1 MSILFLIFNSAVGF
15 FLTGQHSSSSSAAQH
30 TSPRKKKREQ
40 QQHGEW
46 KESKSWKLKLYCWIM
61 KNSTWNHNKRRWKLS
76 RVSFVSQ
83 LKSVFFSDLLKCASL
98 AGHWAER
105 RWACGELTN
114 AGRTMNLF
122 CRDLRRFGRRELGF
136 LDRNYKFEILSG
148 YFNFLWCHADG
159 FKATACGVSTDT
171 FHSRCLFSR
180 LKDSAAFAICIFAFI
195 WTLFLQCWREVSIA
209 SIKSASCY
217 EN

>member
-15 FLTGQHSSSSSAAQH
+15 FLTEQHSSSSSAAQH

-61 KNSTWNHNKRRWKLS
+61 KNSTWNHNKRLWKLS

-98 AGHWAER
+98 AGHWAHNGER
-105 RWACGELTN
+105 AGTWRMPVEQWTCFVAIFVASEEENLVFSTEIINLKFLADFSTFSGAMPMGSRRRRSVWVPTLSIVAAC
-114 AGRTMNLF
+114 F
-122 CRDLRRFGRRELGF
+122 PD
-136 LDRNYKFEILSG
+136 
-148 YFNFLWCHADG
+148 
-159 FKATACGVSTDT
+159 
-171 FHSRCLFSR
+171 
-180 LKDSAAFAICIFAFI
+180 
-195 WTLFLQCWREVSIA
+195 
-209 SIKSASCY
+209 
-217 EN
+217 